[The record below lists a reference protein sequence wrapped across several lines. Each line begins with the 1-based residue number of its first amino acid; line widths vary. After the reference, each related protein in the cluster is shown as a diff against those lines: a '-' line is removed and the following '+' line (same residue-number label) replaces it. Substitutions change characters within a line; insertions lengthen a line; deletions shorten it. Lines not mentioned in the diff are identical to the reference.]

1 MNLFNIFKKEKRS
14 NNLNYISS
22 YSDSLNFGSILNKN
36 AALNISAVYRA
47 AEIISDTIAILP
59 LKINIKNET
68 HKEVIDKHPLYN
80 VFSSNETMTKYTLIK
95 LLVQSVL
102 LKGNGFAYIERA
114 HDGTVT
120 GLRFLDA
127 NNVIINY
134 NNLCN
139 ELYYTCTT
147 VSTTSRIEPC
157 NMIHLLKNSNDG
169 VNGISVLSYASRTLE
184 NANNTEN
191 SANNFFSN
199 GCNLSGV
206 LTVQGQLT
214 DRQKQDIRSSWNQA
228 YSNGG
233 NGLAVLQG
241 NMSYQPIQ
249 LSAADSQMLES
260 RQFNVQDIARF
271 FGISPVLLG
280 DLSHS
285 SYSTIEATQNQ
296 FLLHTLQPYICM
308 IEEELNRKLLM
319 PSEKDNLEIN
329 LDETAILKTDKTALA
344 SYYSTLIDKGILC
357 INEVRKELGYSK
369 IDGGDKHLIAY
380 TKIEDNTIST
390 QDNNNTNTDKNE
402 K

>member
-1 MNLFNIFKKEKRS
+1 MNLFKIFNKKEKR
-14 NNLNYISS
+14 NNQLNYISS
-22 YSDSLNFGSILNKN
+22 YSDALSFGSILNRN
-36 AALNISAVYRA
+36 AAMNISAVYRA
-47 AEIISDTIAILP
+47 VEIISDAIAILP
-59 LKINIKNET
+59 IKVNINNID
-68 HKEVIDKHPLYN
+68 HKDTIDEHPIYQAFNGNDLM
-80 VFSSNETMTKYTLIK
+80 SKYTLIK

-114 HDGTVT
+114 EDGTVT

-134 NNLCN
+134 N
-139 ELYYTCTT
+139 ELTGELWYTCTT
-147 VSTTSRIEPC
+147 VSTTSRIEPI
-157 NMIHLLKNSNDG
+157 NMIHLLKSSNDG
-169 VNGISVLSYASRTLE
+169 VNGISVLKYAARTLE

-191 SANNFFSN
+191 SANNFFQN

-206 LTVQGQLT
+206 LKVEGQLT
-214 DRQKQDIRSSWNQA
+214 DKQKQDIRSSWNQA

-260 RQFNVQDIARF
+260 RQFNIQDIARF
-271 FGISPVLLG
+271 FGVSPVLLG

-296 FLLHTLQPYICM
+296 FLLHTLQPYITM
-308 IEEELNRKLLM
+308 LEEEFNRKLLK
-319 PSEKDNLEIN
+319 PSESNLSIN

-369 IDGGDKHLIAY
+369 IDGGNRHLIAY
-380 TKIEDNTIST
+380 TKVEDNTINNDT
-390 QDNNNTNTDKNE
+390 NDNITDENK
-402 K
+402 